1 MSRPMINEKGKKHG
15 YWRVIAFCGVKH
27 GNARWLC
34 ECTNCGAHY
43 PVNGFAL
50 RNGRSK
56 HCRKCNSKG
65 LD

>member
-1 MSRPMINEKGKKHG
+1 MSRSIIDEHNKTYG
-15 YWRVIAFCGVKH
+15 YWKVIKFYDMKH

-34 ECTNCGAHY
+34 ECTNCGNRY
-43 PVNGFAL
+43 PVYGFAL

-65 LD
+65 LE